1 MAVPVKSQRCR
12 TALSAALIPVLW
24 LFAGW
29 VVWVKNLYHT
39 NLGVELAI
47 LLSMTVL
54 ACPLGLFHR
63 KGRRGLLPLKGW
75 AGLLLFP
82 MLALEMI
89 AFYRTRYG
97 VVFEPARVLF
107 LLLDI
112 SLLLWWQTGHIRVY
126 MRELMAAGLFAAPF
140 SLGSDILLTKLRPLY
155 YELGRTMGLTP
166 TEKALLL
173 SAVSLALMGAYL
185 LCLKL
190 LSRALR
196 PWKPALCH
204 VLSRFQ
210 GLEPYLLALEI
221 FALLLW
227 YVMGYAS
234 FLSYVQS
241 FHLVSQ
247 YLYLSLVLMFIL
259 DVCCIL
265 LLVKFAAI
273 HEKMQIAREDQR
285 LLSAYNSELED
296 TMDSL
301 HEIRHDVKNLLLTM
315 GGFVDR
321 STDRQMKEFYRQN
334 IVPFMEHALVKN
346 DLQNKLKLLKDD
358 CLKSFLYYKILEKTE
373 EGIAVSLELSSPVS
387 LERGYGDI
395 IRLLGIFIDNA
406 AEEAALAG
414 RDIQLKFQETEEGIH
429 ILVSNP
435 VRPEAR
441 RRGVVA
447 GTSDKGL
454 GRGKGLV
461 IAGKIIAGYDNIL
474 LNSYFTEYGFTQSLL
489 IAGGKGIP
497 A

>member
-1 MAVPVKSQRCR
+1 MAVPVKRRR
-12 TALSAALIPVLW
+12 TALCIILIPVLW
-24 LFAGW
+24 LLTGW
-29 VVWVKNLYHT
+29 ILWAEDLYHT

-47 LLSMTVL
+47 LLSMTAL
-54 ACPLGLFHR
+54 ICLLGQLSR
-63 KGRRGLLPLKGW
+63 SGWLGQLPLKGW
-75 AGLLLFP
+75 MGLLLFP

-89 AFYRTRYG
+89 AFYRTTYG

-107 LLLDI
+107 LLIDI
-112 SLLLWWQTGHIRVY
+112 SLLLWWQTGSIRTHVSG
-126 MRELMAAGLFAAPF
+126 LMAAGLFAAPF
-140 SLGSDILLTKLRPLY
+140 SLGSDILLTRLRPLY
-155 YELGRTMGLTP
+155 YVFGRAMGLTP

-173 SAVSLALMGAYL
+173 LGAALVLLGVYL

-190 LSRALR
+190 LARILR
-196 PWKPALCH
+196 PWKPALVR
-204 VLSRFQ
+204 VLARFRE
-210 GLEPYLLALEI
+210 LLPFLLALEI

-247 YLYLSLVLMFIL
+247 YLYLSLVLLFLL

-265 LLVKFAAI
+265 LLVKSAAI
-273 HEKMQIAREDQR
+273 QEKMQIAREDQR

-301 HEIRHDVKNLLLTM
+301 HAIRHDVKNLLLTM

-321 STDRQMKEFYRQN
+321 SGDLQMKAFYRQN

-346 DLQNKLKLLKDD
+346 DLQNKLRILRDD
-358 CLKSFLYYKILEKTE
+358 CLKSFLYYKIMEKTE
-373 EGIAVSLELSSPVS
+373 AGIAVSLELSSPVA

-406 AEEAALAG
+406 AEEAVLAKG
-414 RDIQLKFQETEEGIH
+414 SMQLELRDTKEGIC
-429 ILVSNP
+429 IRISNP
-435 VRPEAR
+435 VRPEVR

-454 GRGKGLV
+454 GRGNGLV

-489 IAGGKGIP
+489 IAGGQDFS